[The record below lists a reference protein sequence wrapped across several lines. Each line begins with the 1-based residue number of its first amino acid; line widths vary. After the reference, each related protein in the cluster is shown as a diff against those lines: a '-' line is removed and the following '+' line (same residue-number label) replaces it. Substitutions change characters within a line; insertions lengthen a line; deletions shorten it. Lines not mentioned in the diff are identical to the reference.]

1 MGWQCCKMDVMAED
15 TTPARVE
22 WNYSV
27 ALLLL
32 LCAMLLQMTVLPCL
46 CYRGTV
52 NMYIA
57 GAVDAMVILRLMIAR
72 MCRERGKGWIFYA
85 ILPFVIVPAVLVI
98 EHIWVP

>member
-1 MGWQCCKMDVMAED
+1 MVCQRCKMDVMAEGA
-15 TTPARVE
+15 THVRSE
-22 WNYSV
+22 WNYRV

-57 GAVDAMVILRLMIAR
+57 GTVDAMVILRLVIAR
-72 MCRERGKGWIFYA
+72 MFRQRGKGWIFYT